1 MAMTEDFEAQLELSI
16 ATQKAQA
23 ELNAQVE
30 ADRRA
35 YELAFEQ
42 RRTRL
47 EMLRTAKETLV
58 ENKRNLPVADRSI
71 SEDEIIAYAEKLIK
85 FVNT

>member
-1 MAMTEDFEAQLELSI
+1 MTEDFEAQLELSI

>member
-1 MAMTEDFEAQLELSI
+1 MAMTEDQESHLELSI

-23 ELNAQVE
+23 EINAQVE

-35 YELAFEQ
+35 YEQASEQ

-47 EMLRTAKETLV
+47 EMLRTAKETLI
-58 ENKRNLPVADRSI
+58 ENKRNLPVAERSI
-71 SEDEIIAYAEKLIK
+71 SEDEIIAYAEKLIN